1 MGLDYYYSVM
11 PTMAWLVAAL
21 LSDHDEAYTIF
32 LLCDVAE
39 PPARATVTK
48 SSQDLIRSDHVI
60 LDITARWLCL
70 NPSRAFSNFCG
81 GRDLATFPA
90 LAEYKER
97 EKLRTEKRERER
109 DRAERERETG
119 DAHLEPDPES
129 VHTAAGTAHTPN
141 ALFDKTMS
149 VLRKSQLLIIKNL
162 WLLHMLNNI
171 FRTF

>member
-11 PTMAWLVAAL
+11 PTMAWLVAAP

-60 LDITARWLCL
+60 IDITARWLCL

-97 EKLRTEKRERER
+97 EKLRTEKRESER
-109 DRAERERETG
+109 ERERETG
-119 DAHLEPDPES
+119 PRES
-129 VHTAAGTAHTPN
+129 ERRE
-141 ALFDKTMS
+141 M
-149 VLRKSQLLIIKNL
+149 LIWSRTRSLSTRQPAQPTHPMHFLIKQCQC
-162 WLLHMLNNI
+162 
-171 FRTF
+171 

>member
-11 PTMAWLVAAL
+11 PTMAWLVAAP

-97 EKLRTEKRERER
+97 EKLRTEKRAR
-109 DRAERERETG
+109 ERERERERPG
-119 DAHLEPDPES
+119 RERARDGRCS
-129 VHTAAGTAHTPN
+129 FGAGPGVCPHSTRQPAQPTHPMH
-141 ALFDKTMS
+141 F
-149 VLRKSQLLIIKNL
+149 LIKQCQC
-162 WLLHMLNNI
+162 
-171 FRTF
+171 

>member
-1 MGLDYYYSVM
+1 
-11 PTMAWLVAAL
+11 MAWLVAAP

-70 NPSRAFSNFCG
+70 NPFRAFSDFCG

-109 DRAERERETG
+109 ETG
-119 DAHLEPDPES
+119 PRASERREMLIWS
-129 VHTAAGTAHTPN
+129 RTRSLSTLHTAAGTAHTPN